1 MILVIIYGKPYS
13 RHVLQGPEVTQAH
26 TACAVCVC
34 VYVSTYLS
42 ECEFIIKSDFEV
54 TED

>member
-1 MILVIIYGKPYS
+1 MVQRLD
-13 RHVLQGPEVTQAH
+13 RLLLHVP
-26 TACAVCVC
+26 CMCMCVW
-34 VYVSTYLS
+34 VGVRFNS